1 MARIGSVAAA
11 PFVGDQF
18 VSLYAGATRVPTVP
32 SAPAIINVTSAG
44 GQVSCDYDPPA
55 SDGGSAITAYR
66 FFVNGD
72 FVGELTGGIQQPGDG
87 AGTADELI
95 VPCEPGDIVRVSAVN
110 AVGEGPLSEAFTV
123 VVA

>member
-1 MARIGSVAAA
+1 MRAGNVAAA

-18 VSLYAGATRVPTVP
+18 VSLYIGADRVLTVP
-32 SAPAIINVTSAG
+32 SAPAITNVTSAD
-44 GQVSCDYDPPA
+44 GQVSCDYAPPE

-72 FVGELTGGIQQPGDG
+72 FVGEATEGIPQPGD
-87 AGTADELI
+87 AADNADEET

-110 AVGEGPLSEAFTV
+110 AVGEGPKSDPFT
-123 VVA
+123 AA